1 MPTSCFP
8 LFSHLFAFVYIYFYS
23 TCPFLLACRFFQFSF
38 SDVFQSGKRCEFFAA
53 FPNHLQPWVS
63 RVQET
68 VPTSFPGSFVFPQ
81 EGVVFLRPLPLVG
94 RRKTLGTRL
103 ETVLASKAET
113 AIRTYL
119 ADFNHWKPWALS
131 NGFCYM
137 PANTFP
143 VAGYLQC
150 LILK

>member
-1 MPTSCFP
+1 M
-8 LFSHLFAFVYIYFYS
+8 
-23 TCPFLLACRFFQFSF
+23 
-38 SDVFQSGKRCEFFAA
+38 AA

-68 VPTSFPGSFVFPQ
+68 V
-81 EGVVFLRPLPLVG
+81 LV
-94 RRKTLGTRL
+94 
-103 ETVLASKAET
+103 SKAET

-119 ADFNHWKPWALS
+119 ADFMHWKLWALS

-150 LILK
+150 LILKQILLLLHLMLFTV